1 MIDFKSDKLSTELRE
16 IKEKEEERLLEF
28 LSQRYGIP
36 TLSNFASSVSLSAL
50 QLITKE
56 QAEKASFVIYK
67 RERKKLFAAIRDIK
81 NQDAIKLEQSL
92 ISRGFSIEKH
102 FASTK
107 TIKKIIQYY
116 DDIKTSTVVSAG
128 LIDLSKQKEFDVAS
142 QTTTTVDEIQKKLKE
157 TEKENHAY
165 RTTKQISTVLVSSIA
180 LSASDIHLESIEN
193 GLLLRFRVYGVLS
206 DIYKFDKNTG
216 KKIET
221 RIKLICNM
229 KISNT
234 KIAQDGR
241 FTIRTSSRDIESRVS
256 TIPNPYGESVVI
268 RILDPNTTKV
278 GLSSLGIPEK
288 LLGVFKKE
296 IKKPHGMVI
305 VTGPTGSGKT
315 TTLYSFLREVLTPE
329 IKIITLEE
337 PIEYHVD
344 GIVQT
349 PITKDYSFAT
359 GLRAILRQD
368 PDIILVGEI
377 RDPEVAKVAVDAA
390 LTGHLVFS
398 TLHTNDVSGAIPR
411 LMELGISP
419 QTIASALNLIVAQR
433 LIRKICPDSKE
444 KENLSEETKTK
455 IKELVEGFPEA
466 EKDLSQLDFSGAFKT
481 NLAYNEG
488 KCHGGYLGVTGL
500 YEALL
505 VDSNIKKILFSGGG
519 AEEIKGEVFKQ
530 GFLTI
535 KQDGIKKF
543 LSGKTTL
550 EEVSRVTGD
559 VF

>member
-1 MIDFKSDKLSTELRE
+1 MIDFKSDKLSAELQG

-56 QAEKASFVIYK
+56 QAQKASFVIYK
-67 RERKKLFAAIRDIK
+67 RERKKLFVAIRDIK
-81 NQDAIKLEQSL
+81 NQDAIKLEQNL
-92 ISRGFSIEKH
+92 ISRGFSIGKH
-102 FASTK
+102 FASNK
-107 TIKKIIQYY
+107 TIGKIIQYY
-116 DDIKTSTVVSAG
+116 DDIKTTTVVSAG
-128 LIDLSKQKEFDVAS
+128 LIDLSKQKEFDAAS
-142 QTTTTVDEIQKKLKE
+142 ESTTTIDEIEEKLKD
-157 TEKENHAY
+157 TEKESHTY
-165 RTTKQISTVLVSSIA
+165 RTTKQISTILVSAIS
-180 LSASDIHLESIEN
+180 LGASDIHFESIEN

-206 DIYKFDKNTG
+206 NIYEFNKDAG

-241 FTIRTSSRDIESRVS
+241 FTIRTSNRDIESRVS

-288 LLGVFKKE
+288 LLAVFKKE

-444 KENLSEETKTK
+444 KE
-455 IKELVEGFPEA
+455 
-466 EKDLSQLDFSGAFKT
+466 
-481 NLAYNEG
+481 
-488 KCHGGYLGVTGL
+488 
-500 YEALL
+500 
-505 VDSNIKKILFSGGG
+505 
-519 AEEIKGEVFKQ
+519 KGSLRKLKQ
-530 GFLTI
+530 
-535 KQDGIKKF
+535 K
-543 LSGKTTL
+543 
-550 EEVSRVTGD
+550 
-559 VF
+559 